1 MWYLQRRNSR
11 PIGPVPTEEVVE
23 GIKSGEIPR
32 DTMVCA
38 ADSKQWLPIASV
50 PELAGALEGK
60 PSLPASLELPEPTA
74 VAEKPRPRIIRKIE
88 TMPKPELARAA
99 LAVSGAA
106 LALSIIAMLIVF
118 APTASLARLLDSV
131 HALRSTLVVSG
142 ALGVVAWGTASVATW
157 MMEHGRLE
165 ARSIARAGAL
175 PLAVSLVA
183 ALIGLVMVGRGLA
196 SPADVSQAR
205 TILFSLTL
213 ATAVASV
220 AWVALIG
227 RALVKGVD
235 QRRDV
240 LAIGCVALASLIVT
254 PSARAIAT
262 STDVFA
268 VDGPLFADEA
278 TLRSYV
284 ESTRAGAS
292 GVASLDRALTAAIF
306 VPKATRVRYLDELVV
321 EARGGAFVARKV
333 LLDGGRAAFIQR

>member
-1 MWYLQRRNSR
+1 MWYLQRRNTR
-11 PIGPVPTEEVVE
+11 AIGPVPTEEVLE
-23 GIKSGEIPR
+23 GIKSGDIPR

-38 ADSKQWLPIASV
+38 ADSKQWMPISAV
-50 PELAGALEGK
+50 PELAVALEGK
-60 PSLPASLELPEPTA
+60 PSLPASLELPEA
-74 VAEKPRPRIIRKIE
+74 AGVAEKPRPRIIRKIE
-88 TMPKPELARAA
+88 SMPKPERARAA

-106 LALSIIAMLIVF
+106 LALSVIAMLIVF
-118 APTASLARLLDSV
+118 APTASIARLLDSV

-175 PLAVSLVA
+175 PFAVSLIA

-196 SPADVSQAR
+196 NADDVSRAR
-205 TILFSLTL
+205 TILSALTL
-213 ATAVASV
+213 ATVVASV
-220 AWVALIG
+220 SWMALIG
-227 RALVKGVD
+227 RALIKGID
-235 QRRDV
+235 RRRDALSV
-240 LAIGCVALASLIVT
+240 GCVALASIIVT
-254 PSARAIAT
+254 PAARAIAT

-292 GVASLDRALTAAIF
+292 GVDSLDRALGTAIF

>member
-11 PIGPVPTEEVVE
+11 PIGPVPTEEVIE

-38 ADSKQWLPIASV
+38 ADGKQWMPIAGV
-50 PELAGALEGK
+50 PELAAALEGK
-60 PSLPASLELPEPTA
+60 PSLPSSLELPETTS

-88 TMPKPELARAA
+88 SMPKPERARAA

-118 APTASLARLLDSV
+118 VPTASLALLLDSV

-142 ALGVVAWGTASVATW
+142 ALGVVAWGTACVATW

-175 PLAVSLVA
+175 PLVVSFVA

-196 SPADVSQAR
+196 SPRDVSRGR
-205 TILFSLTL
+205 TILFALTL
-213 ATAVASV
+213 ATLVASL
-220 AWVALIG
+220 AWSALIG
-227 RALVKGVD
+227 RALIKGIG
-235 QRRDV
+235 RRLDGLS
-240 LAIGCVALASLIVT
+240 LACVAVASLIVT

-292 GVASLDRALTAAIF
+292 GVDSLDKALTTAIF

-321 EARGGAFVARKV
+321 DARGGAFVARKV
-333 LLDGGRAAFIQR
+333 LLAGGRAAFVQR